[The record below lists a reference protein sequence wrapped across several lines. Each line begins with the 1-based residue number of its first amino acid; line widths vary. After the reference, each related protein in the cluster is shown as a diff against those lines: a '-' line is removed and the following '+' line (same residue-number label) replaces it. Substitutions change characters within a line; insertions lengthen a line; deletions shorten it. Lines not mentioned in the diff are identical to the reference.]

1 MNEQESTPETLTSYA
16 ERVRRHTNDCH
27 QAELR
32 SYVGSRFGVADDDI
46 AGVELTGLGP
56 AGATLW
62 WVDSTGARTGEIAFG
77 RTAQCI
83 TQLAL
88 ALRDELNA
96 D

>member
-16 ERVRRHTNDCH
+16 ERARRHTNDCH

-32 SYVGSRFGVADDDI
+32 QYVRTRFGVDEDDL
-46 AGVELTGLGP
+46 AGVELAGLGP

-62 WVDSTGARTGEIAFG
+62 WVDPSGARSCQLAFA
-77 RTAQCI
+77 RTAECI

-88 ALRDELNA
+88 SLRAELNA

>member
-1 MNEQESTPETLTSYA
+1 MNEQGSTPETLTSYA

-32 SYVGSRFGVADDDI
+32 SYVCSRFGLVDDDL
-46 AGVELTGLGP
+46 AGVELAGLGA

-62 WVDSTGARTGEIAFG
+62 WVEASGARTGQIAFA

-88 ALRDELNA
+88 SLRDELNA

>member
-27 QAELR
+27 QGELR
-32 SYVGSRFGVADDDI
+32 SYVHHRFGVEEDDI
-46 AGVELTGLGP
+46 AGVELSGLEP
-56 AGATLW
+56 TGATLW
-62 WVDSTGARTGEIAFG
+62 WVDSSGARTGDIAFP
-77 RTAQCI
+77 RTAECI

-88 ALRDELNA
+88 SLREELHA